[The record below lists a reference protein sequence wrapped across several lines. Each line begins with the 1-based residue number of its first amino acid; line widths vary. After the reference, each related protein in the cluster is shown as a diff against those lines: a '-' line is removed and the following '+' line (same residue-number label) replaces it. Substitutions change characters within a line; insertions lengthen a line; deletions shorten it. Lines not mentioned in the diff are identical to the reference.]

1 MLRLSSLITVLAG
14 VALGQ
19 TPEAKVEGNTP
30 PGSFWQ
36 RLHYTGLVDAFGG
49 AHLESSQPT
58 VDRVF
63 DTNGRGVQLS
73 YAKVGLWLDAAPIG
87 FRVDVGLG
95 QTIEVLSA
103 DTAVP
108 VLRQFEQ
115 LYVSG
120 TVPLH
125 RGITVDF
132 GRFLSPS
139 GNESVDSRQSWL
151 YSRAMLFGAAP
162 FTHTGFRVTAP
173 LTDAVTVLA
182 GVVQGWDVIID
193 NNPGKTFFVSSV
205 VTPTK
210 SQSFALAVFGG
221 PELRDEATW
230 RFLIDG
236 VWTAKLPRQFEISA
250 NVDAALEGPR
260 AWYGASLSGHVTLER
275 FDFAVR
281 AEAFNDPQ
289 NVRLKLDQA
298 PGAGAFAWEA
308 TVSARATLN
317 QYLQARLEYRH
328 DQLMGRASVPQ
339 DTLTFAVVAG
349 I

>member
-19 TPEAKVEGNTP
+19 TPEVKVEGNTP

-49 AHLESSQPT
+49 AHLESAQPT

-73 YAKVGLWLDAAPIG
+73 YAKVGLWLDAAPVG
-87 FRVDVGLG
+87 FRVDVGFG

-120 TVPLH
+120 TLPLL
-125 RGITVDF
+125 DF
-132 GRFLSPS
+132 GRFLS
-139 GNESVDSRQSWL
+139 R
-151 YSRAMLFGAAP
+151 
-162 FTHTGFRVTAP
+162 
-173 LTDAVTVLA
+173 
-182 GVVQGWDVIID
+182 
-193 NNPGKTFFVSSV
+193 
-205 VTPTK
+205 
-210 SQSFALAVFGG
+210 
-221 PELRDEATW
+221 PELSDEGTW

-308 TVSARATLN
+308 TVGARATLN
-317 QYLQARLEYRH
+317 QYLQVRLEYRH